1 MCQIMLSVGPC
12 ITLLL
17 LPPLLKKA
25 ESAIMGEREEAD
37 EEAEL
42 CTPMNSSD
50 CG

>member
-1 MCQIMLSVGPC
+1 MLFSVGPC

-17 LPPLLKKA
+17 LPLLKKA